1 MNFRSLSLAFVALA
15 LFCLP
20 SPSLA
25 ETHIVEMRNAAVGD
39 PNTINVFTPPFLK
52 IAVGDTVRFVVVDK
66 SHNSASKKGMLP
78 EGAEPWNGKIDEEI
92 EITFTV
98 EGTYG
103 YICVPH
109 YAMGMVGLILVGD
122 YRSNFEEAHKVR
134 QRGRAKKAFRELFAQ
149 VEQN

>member
-1 MNFRSLSLAFVALA
+1 MKFRSLSFAYALLT

-20 SPSLA
+20 SLSLA
-25 ETHIVEMRNAAVGD
+25 ETHIVEMRNVAVGD
-39 PNTINVFTPPFLK
+39 PNTINVFTPPVLK
-52 IAVGDTVRFVVVDK
+52 IAVGDKVRFVVVDK
-66 SHNSASKKGMLP
+66 SHNTASKKGMLP
-78 EGAEPWNGKIDEEI
+78 EGAEPWNSKIDEEI

-122 YRSNFEEAHKVR
+122 YSVNFEEARKVR
-134 QRGRAKKAFRELFAQ
+134 QRGQAKKAFRALFTQ